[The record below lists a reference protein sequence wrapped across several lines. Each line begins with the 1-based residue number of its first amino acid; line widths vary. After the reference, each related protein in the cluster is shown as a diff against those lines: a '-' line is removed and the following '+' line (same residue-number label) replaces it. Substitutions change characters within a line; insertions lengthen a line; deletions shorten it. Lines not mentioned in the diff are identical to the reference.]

1 MSGSSYIQILDL
13 AAGAVLVCAIL
24 TLWRSDL
31 RAIISILS
39 IQGVA
44 LGVVAGVLAAHIHDG
59 ALAITAAIV
68 FIVKG
73 SVIPM
78 LIRQVV
84 RRDPGSREASP
95 LINVP
100 ASLVGAAVLVVIAYL
115 ASGKITALFPNPASR
130 LVPIGIATVL
140 VGFLLLVT
148 RRKTVSQIVGL
159 LMIDNG
165 VALVA
170 FLLTAGVPLVVEL
183 GASLDVLLVV
193 AVLRV
198 LATAM
203 RAQSGALD
211 LDQMQELHD

>member
-1 MSGSSYIQILDL
+1 MSGSSYTQLLDL
-13 AAGAVLVCAIL
+13 AAGLVLVCAIL

-31 RAIISILS
+31 RAITSILS

-44 LGVVAGVLAAHIHDG
+44 LGVVAGVLAIHIHDG
-59 ALAITAAIV
+59 ALAITAVIV
-68 FIVKG
+68 FVVKG
-73 SVIPM
+73 SVIPI

-84 RRDPGSREASP
+84 RRDPGSREVSP

-100 ASLVGAAVLVVIAYL
+100 ASLAGAVVLVAIAFL

-130 LVPIGIATVL
+130 LAPIGIATVL
-140 VGFLLLVT
+140 VGFLVLVT

-159 LMIDNG
+159 LLIDNG

-170 FLLTAGVPLVVEL
+170 FLLTTGVPLVVEL

-193 AVLRV
+193 VVLRV
-198 LATAM
+198 LATVM
-203 RAQSGALD
+203 RTHFGAFD
-211 LDQMQELHD
+211 LDQMQELRD

>member
-1 MSGSSYIQILDL
+1 MSGSGYIQMLDL
-13 AAGAVLVCAIL
+13 VAGAVLVCAIL

-31 RAIISILS
+31 RAIVSILS
-39 IQGVA
+39 LQGLA
-44 LGVVAGVLAAHIHDG
+44 LGVAAGVLAHHLHDG
-59 ALAITAAIV
+59 ALAVTAVIV
-68 FIVKG
+68 FVVKG
-73 SVIPM
+73 FVIPV

-84 RRDPGSREASP
+84 RRDPGSRETSL

-100 ASLVGAAVLVVIAYL
+100 ASLAGAAALVVIAYL
-115 ASGKITALFPNPASR
+115 ASGKVVALFPNPATR
-130 LVPIGIATVL
+130 LAPIGIATVL
-140 VGFLLLVT
+140 VGFLVLVT
-148 RRKTVSQIVGL
+148 RQKTVSQIVGL
-159 LMIDNG
+159 LLIDNG

-198 LATAM
+198 LATVM
-203 RAQSGALD
+203 RTYFGAFD